1 ADEQVK
7 VRGFRIEPG
16 EVQAV
21 VAAHR
26 EVAQAAV
33 IAREDIPGDTRLVA
47 YVVPTEPNEHEQ
59 LSTSIRWFTGQRL
72 PEHMV
77 PAAVVVLDAL
87 PLTANGKLDRKALPT
102 PEHSVTAGRGPAN
115 RQEEILCAA
124 FAELLGLSE
133 VGVDD
138 DFFALGGHSLLAVR
152 LTSRIRAELGVEV
165 PLRVLLEASTVA
177 ALAQQL
183 ANQKTARPAL
193 RPMRNQEES

>member
-1 ADEQVK
+1 
-7 VRGFRIEPG
+7 
-16 EVQAV
+16 
-21 VAAHR
+21 
-26 EVAQAAV
+26 
-33 IAREDIPGDTRLVA
+33 
-47 YVVPTEPNEHEQ
+47 
-59 LSTSIRWFTGQRL
+59 RL
-72 PEHMV
+72 PDYMV
-77 PAAVVVLDAL
+77 PSAVVVLDAL
-87 PLTANGKLDRKALPT
+87 PLTANGKLDRKNLPA
-102 PEHSVTAGRGPAN
+102 PEHSAPAGRGPAN

-124 FAELLGLSE
+124 FAELLGLPE

-183 ANQKTARPAL
+183 VHQKTARPAL